1 MKSILKQTALLL
13 TTVSVVG
20 AEAQPASMKASDYYR
35 EPEIARKVETLLG
48 QMTLNEKIG
57 QLVLFAGKGV
67 VTGATESKNIEEY
80 IKQGMCGGVFNI
92 RTAEEAMRLQMLA
105 VEGSRLGIPMLFG
118 FDVIHGFR
126 TTFPVNIGM
135 SASWDIQAIER
146 SARIAAEEASA
157 AGVNWAFSPMC
168 DISRDPRWGRVSEGA
183 GEDPYLGSAISAA
196 MVHGYQGDDLSA
208 RNTLLAC
215 IKHFAAYGAP
225 QAGRDY
231 HTVDMSE
238 RTFRDVYLPP
248 YKAGLDAG
256 AATVMTSFNEYD
268 GVPATANG
276 YLLDSLLRKELGFG
290 GFVTADYTAVMELV
304 PHGVAVDGRDAARL
318 ALDAGVNMDMVSNL
332 YLCHARELV
341 EAGVL
346 AESRINTLCREILGM
361 KFRLGLFDDP
371 YRYCRPGREETA
383 FYRPEHLDA
392 ARKMARSSMVLLEN
406 KGVLPVAD
414 VQRIALIGPFSDAP
428 AEMLGSWAIGGEPK
442 RTVTFKQGLVERF
455 GADRVVC
462 CEGCG
467 FDTGTDAAL
476 AEAVA
481 TAEQSDVVLL
491 TLGLPRAWSGE
502 AASLTSIR
510 LPEVQVELLRALK
523 ETGKPVVILL
533 VTGRPLDLTREQEL
547 ADAILV
553 TWYPGTMA
561 GPALA
566 DVISG
571 DYSPSGKLSM
581 TFPRDVGQIP
591 LFYSMK
597 NTGRPLGLK
606 SMSKPKFTSRYLFT
620 PNEPLYPFGYGLSY
634 TQFEYSDLQVL
645 TSSPVLG
652 EPVEVRITVSNT
664 GAFTGEEVVQL
675 YIRDVVGSV
684 TRPVRELKGFRK
696 IELAPG
702 ERCDVDFMLTPEDLS
717 FYRKDMTFG
726 QEAGDYDIWIGGNS
740 DAALSTHFTLAPPQE

>member
-1 MKSILKQTALLL
+1 MKVLKYVMPFLAAM
-13 TTVSVVG
+13 SVIRG
-20 AEAQPASMKASDYYR
+20 EAQSVAMKAADYYR
-35 EPEIARKVETLLG
+35 EPEIARKVEKLLG
-48 QMTLNEKIG
+48 RMTIDEKIG

-80 IKQGMCGGVFNI
+80 IAQGMCGGVFNI
-92 RTAEEAMRLQMLA
+92 RTAEEAMRLQTLA
-105 VEGSRLGIPMLFG
+105 VTGSRLGIPMLFG

-135 SASWDIQAIER
+135 SASWNIPAIEH

-183 GEDPYLGSAISAA
+183 GEDPYLGSAVSAA
-196 MVHGYQGDDLSA
+196 MVRGYQGNDLSA

-215 IKHFAAYGAP
+215 VKHFAAYGAP

-304 PHGVAVDGRDAARL
+304 PHGIAVDERDAAL
-318 ALDAGVNMDMVSNL
+318 QALTAGVNMDMVSNL
-332 YLCHARELV
+332 YLRYARELI
-341 EAGVL
+341 ETGAL
-346 AESRINTLCREILGM
+346 AESRIDELCREILGM

-371 YRYCRPGREETA
+371 YRYCRPGREEVT
-383 FYRPEHLDA
+383 FYKPEHLEA
-392 ARKMARSSMVLLEN
+392 ARCMARSSMVLLEN
-406 KGVLPVAD
+406 KGILPVTGE
-414 VQRIALIGPFSDAP
+414 QTIALIGPFSDAP

-442 RTVTFKQGLVERF
+442 RTVTFRQGLADHF
-455 GADRVVC
+455 GVDRIIG

-467 FDTGTDAAL
+467 FDSGSKAAL

-481 TAEQSDVVLL
+481 VGERADVILL

-510 LPEVQVELLRALK
+510 LPDAQVELLRTLK
-523 ETGKPVVILL
+523 ETGKPVVVLL
-533 VTGRPLDLTREQEL
+533 VTGRPLDLTREREL

-561 GPALA
+561 GAALA
-566 DVISG
+566 DVVSG
-571 DYSPSGKLSM
+571 DYNPSGKLSM

-597 NTGRPLGLK
+597 NTGRPLGRK

-634 TQFEYSDLQVL
+634 TQFEFSDLQVL
-645 TSSPVLG
+645 TPSVVLG
-652 EPVEVRITVSNT
+652 DSVKIRVTVENT
-664 GAFTGEEVVQL
+664 GSLAGEEVVQL
-675 YIRDVVGSV
+675 YVQDIVGSV
-684 TRPVRELKGFRK
+684 TRPVRELKGFQK
-696 IELAPG
+696 ILLTPG
-702 ERCDVDFMLTPEDLS
+702 ERRVIDFTLTPEDLS
-717 FYRKDMTFG
+717 FYRRDMTFG
-726 QEAGDYDIWIGGNS
+726 QEEGSYNVWIGNSS
-740 DAALSTHFTLAPPQE
+740 DASLSGHFKLVSL